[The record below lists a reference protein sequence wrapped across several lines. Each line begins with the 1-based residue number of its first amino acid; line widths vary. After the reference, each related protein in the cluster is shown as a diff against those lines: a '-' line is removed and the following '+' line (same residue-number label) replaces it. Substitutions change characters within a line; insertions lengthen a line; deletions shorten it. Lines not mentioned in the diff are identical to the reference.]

1 MSKRLGE
8 PHETY
13 QRCDIDGWM
22 LSVGSEGDGWN
33 EQRAG
38 GSLVR
43 PTGISPYRP
52 SRPVTCVRAS
62 ADLFFPFSSSLALLP
77 LLRRRD
83 LLSSYMS
90 ISSTTPPGYRARL
103 ESAETE
109 SHNAYF
115 RSRFSER
122 KKKKKKKKRGTPRS
136 LTPVFLPAD
145 LLEALASLSPPPL
158 RAQTASALHPRPSD
172 GHTGQIGGSPFFLR
186 DTHLIDIRS

>member
-122 KKKKKKKKRGTPRS
+122 KKKKKKKKRHATEPHPG
-136 LTPVFLPAD
+136 F
-145 LLEALASLSPPPL
+145 LASGPSRGTCQPFSSAASCTDGL
-158 RAQTASALHPRPSD
+158 RSS
-172 GHTGQIGGSPFFLR
+172 S
-186 DTHLIDIRS
+186 